1 MTTKAGRVAICGGGH
16 NLQSHVNFLLS
27 GHVKNEKNLYLQL
40 HNTYGHQTWQS
51 GNLHWGNRNH

>member
-16 NLQSHVNFLLS
+16 NLQSHVNFLLN
-27 GHVKNEKNLYLQL
+27 GHVTNEKGLYLQL

-51 GNLHWGNRNH
+51 GNLH